1 MLYDEGYPAHLL
13 SDHYAVFVFEL
24 IQIPFLTVIL
34 LLFSVTCSRKPHPP
48 PPSSMTTA
56 RAQEDSIQEFI
67 PASTSASF
75 IKESAERSRK
85 TQPTPKRSAEESRN
99 TRKSARNNG
108 SSDELRPR
116 NTQKSRSGSM
126 EQSRSSKQL
135 ASTRRSSMES
145 ARPRK
150 RMSSADGNECK
161 TQLTENRKTRSS
173 SKRVS
178 SREKASHKTVNT
190 QRDDTTVESRKRR
203 NRMKTS
209 AEDPTMNST
218 ISQSIK
224 AVVDLKQPTQEDEI
238 VTVEKLDEEPTIKQT
253 PANQYEKTAAQK
265 RMVIDPNLVTK
276 RGNIDNMYTKV
287 KSQFIGQLRETEL
300 PSDREDRPA
309 PTRNK
314 EAAITGLI
322 TV

>member
-1 MLYDEGYPAHLL
+1 MVNSTGYSEHWNRTSTNEYFSGKGLF

-56 RAQEDSIQEFI
+56 RA
-67 PASTSASF
+67 
-75 IKESAERSRK
+75 
-85 TQPTPKRSAEESRN
+85 
-99 TRKSARNNG
+99 
-108 SSDELRPR
+108 
-116 NTQKSRSGSM
+116 
-126 EQSRSSKQL
+126 QSRSSKQL

-322 TV
+322 TIKFSDEKCVVFETNDEPTFDDLDDIAANEPIDDPYLM